1 MEEVEDEIAAEFDAK
16 TVNAL
21 RQKIDF
27 EINTVRYA
35 RSSKTVVYFH
45 MILVKP
51 LSPSAPG
58 KSKLGKFSRLK
69 RKKYKSKLDYVLKEQ
84 KLSNLT
90 KLGAEGLNN

>member
-69 RKKYKSKLDYVLKEQ
+69 RKKYKSKFRLRLERAKIVKLDQIGCRGVK
-84 KLSNLT
+84 
-90 KLGAEGLNN
+90 